1 MQFQK
6 LKAHYF
12 LSTNGVFMLPP
23 KESFIPMTVIDK
35 IKFVSELLKLTKKEN
50 KKADD
55 EPCVLKKSQSEI
67 ERKSND

>member
-1 MQFQK
+1 
-6 LKAHYF
+6 
-12 LSTNGVFMLPP
+12 MLPP